1 MDLLFHLL
9 QILLYLLYS
18 FLIYRNILELVISV
32 STIPAFKL
40 DPALLLITYT
50 LLFFFISSI
59 SILVLSIG
67 FFFFLNSSLI
77 FSSFISSSNKSVA
90 RFVTVVFPICTSYC
104 NYYFW
109 FFKLTK
115 YIFINFKRYYSSY
128 MTSTSFYKFY
138 NIMYCFTYYY

>member
-40 DPALLLITYT
+40 EPALLLITYI

-67 FFFFLNSSLI
+67 FFLFFNSS
-77 FSSFISSSNKSVA
+77 FSFCSFISNSNKSVA

-104 NYYFW
+104 NYYLW
-109 FFKLTK
+109 FL
-115 YIFINFKRYYSSY
+115 
-128 MTSTSFYKFY
+128 
-138 NIMYCFTYYY
+138 

>member
-9 QILLYLLYS
+9 RISLYWLYS

-50 LLFFFISSI
+50 LLFFLISSI

-77 FSSFISSSNKSVA
+77 FSSFISNSNKSVA
-90 RFVTVVFPICTSYC
+90 RFVTVVFPICSCHC

-109 FFKLTK
+109 LLEFAK
-115 YIFINFKRYYSSY
+115 YVFINFKSHYSSY
-128 MTSTSFYKFY
+128 MASTSFYKFY
-138 NIMYCFTYYY
+138 NIMY